1 MMCIT
6 AQTACTSTSIASG
19 AKMRNKWV
27 AGIGWTLLVLFALGN
42 VEKNPGATAICFL
55 TGVVIY
61 WGRRIEVSIKALKE

>member
-1 MMCIT
+1 
-6 AQTACTSTSIASG
+6 
-19 AKMRNKWV
+19 MRNKWV